1 LSTSKTVIAFSGKG
15 GVGKTTCLV
24 LFLKFLIESNK
35 DSKILV
41 IDADPDAN
49 IADVIGKKIHF
60 KDTIAGKM
68 RNLRKK
74 IEKKAIFPYKDNKQA
89 IESEIF
95 NCFLHLESFDVIE
108 MGRTEGIGCYCNVN
122 NVLKNALDII
132 SETYDLVLIDT
143 PAGLEH
149 FARKTGKDV
158 TDLMII
164 VDPSKMAF
172 HTLKRILDVSK
183 EVSLIF
189 NNYWVLG
196 NRFSED
202 NKEILI
208 KKLNSLHDFEL
219 KLLGFI
225 PEDNEIM
232 KHNLLTN
239 NLLNVS
245 NENPAY
251 KAVKEVFKNFI

>member
-1 LSTSKTVIAFSGKG
+1 MNKSIAFTGKG

-24 LFLKFLIESNK
+24 LFLKFLIENK
-35 DSKILV
+35 KDYRILV

-49 IADVIGKKIHF
+49 IADLIGNKIHF

-68 RNLRKK
+68 TNLRKK
-74 IEKKAIFPYKDNKQA
+74 IEQDMIFPYKDKKQA
-89 IESEIF
+89 IEAEIF
-95 NCFLHLESFDVIE
+95 NCFLHVESFDVIE
-108 MGRTEGIGCYCNVN
+108 MGRTEGEGCYCNVN

-132 SETYDLVLIDT
+132 SENYDLVLVDT

-158 TDLMII
+158 SDLMII

-172 HTLKRILDVSK
+172 HTLKRILDISK
-183 EVSLIF
+183 EVSLKF
-189 NNYWVLG
+189 KNYWVLG
-196 NRFSED
+196 NRFSTD

-208 KKLNSLHDFEL
+208 KNLNFLDEFEI

-225 PEDNEIM
+225 PEDKEIM
-232 KHNLLTN
+232 KYNLLAKNLLKLSNENLLTKT
-239 NLLNVS
+239 LKRFLRS
-245 NENPAY
+245 LF
-251 KAVKEVFKNFI
+251 KEF